1 MPVVAQMS
9 PEFSIENYCGHRV
22 APATVPI
29 ATLWDRFRT
38 SADPGAREELLKR
51 HLSLVHFVARR
62 MAARTSAAEYGELV
76 SAGALGLMS
85 ALEAFDP
92 TRGYAFSTYA
102 VTRIKG
108 AILDDLRRQDWMPRS
123 SRSRSRRLAAA
134 RIQLQSRHLRAPRPA
149 EVAFE
154 LGLDLET
161 YWRWCDELDAPAP
174 DAVPTSPGRDVQA
187 GGAGDLP
194 AYEPTE
200 DASPE
205 RRLLREEERARVR
218 TAIEELPE
226 REQKVL
232 ALCYYE
238 ELTLKEVG
246 ELLGVTESRISQ
258 IRQQAL
264 RRLTG
269 LLRD

>member
-1 MPVVAQMS
+1 MPMVAQMS
-9 PEFSIENYCGHRV
+9 PQVSLENYCDHPV
-22 APATVPI
+22 APATIPI
-29 ATLWDRFRT
+29 ATLWDRYRI

-62 MAARTSAAEYGELV
+62 IAARTSAAEYEELV

-85 ALEAFDP
+85 ALEAYDP
-92 TRGYAFSTYA
+92 ARGYAFSTYA
-102 VTRIKG
+102 VTRIRG

-123 SRSRSRRLAAA
+123 SRSRNRRLAAA
-134 RIQLQSRHLRAPRPA
+134 RAQLQSRLLRAPRPA
-149 EVAFE
+149 EVALE

-174 DAVPTSPGRDVQA
+174 DAVQTSPARGVQA
-187 GGAGDLP
+187 AGAGDQP
-194 AYEPTE
+194 AHEPTE
-200 DASPE
+200 NASPD

-218 TAIEELPE
+218 TAIETLPE
-226 REQKVL
+226 REQRVL

-269 LLRD
+269 LLQD

>member
-1 MPVVAQMS
+1 MPVVATMS
-9 PEFSIENYCGHRV
+9 FEVALESYCEHPV
-22 APATVPI
+22 VLATVPL
-29 ATLWDRFRT
+29 ATLWDRYRT
-38 SADPGAREELLKR
+38 FADPGAREELLRR

-85 ALEAFDP
+85 ALEVYDP
-92 TRGYAFSTYA
+92 ARGYAFSTYA

-123 SRSRSRRLAAA
+123 SRSRSRRLAAS
-134 RIQLQSRHLRAPRPA
+134 RVQLQSRHLRAPRPA
-149 EVAFE
+149 EVALE

-161 YWRWCDELDAPAP
+161 YWRWCDELDAPAL
-174 DAVPTSPGRDVQA
+174 DTVQTSPGRDVQA
-187 GGAGDLP
+187 GGAGDP
-194 AYEPTE
+194 SAHEPTE
-200 DASPE
+200 DASPDW
-205 RRLLREEERARVR
+205 RLLREEERARVR

-226 REQKVL
+226 REQRVL

-269 LLRD
+269 LLRE

>member
-1 MPVVAQMS
+1 MPVVAKMS
-9 PEFSIENYCGHRV
+9 LQVSLEHYREHPV
-22 APATVPI
+22 APATVSV
-29 ATLWDRFRT
+29 ASLWEHYRT
-38 SADPGAREELLKR
+38 SADPWAREELLKR

-76 SAGALGLMS
+76 SAGALGLLS

-92 TRGYAFSTYA
+92 ARGYAFSTYA
-102 VTRIKG
+102 VARIRG

-123 SRSRSRRLAAA
+123 CRTRSRRLAAA
-134 RIQLQSRHLRAPRPA
+134 RAQLQSRLLRAPRPA
-149 EVAFE
+149 EVALE
-154 LGLDLET
+154 LGLNLET
-161 YWRWCDELDAPAP
+161 YWRWCDELDAPAL
-174 DAVPTSPGRDVQA
+174 DADRTSPGRGVQT
-187 GGAGDLP
+187 GGVGDRP
-194 AYEPTE
+194 AHEPTE
-200 DASPE
+200 DASAD
-205 RRLLREEERARVR
+205 RRLLREEEAARVR
-218 TAIEELPE
+218 AAIEQLPE
-226 REQKVL
+226 REWRVL

-269 LLRD
+269 LLQG